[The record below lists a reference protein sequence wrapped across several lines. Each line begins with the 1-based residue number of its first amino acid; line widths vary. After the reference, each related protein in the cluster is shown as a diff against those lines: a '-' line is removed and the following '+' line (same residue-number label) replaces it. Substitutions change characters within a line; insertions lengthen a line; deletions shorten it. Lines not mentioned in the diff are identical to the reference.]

1 MTAALAGAPK
11 AADPAPFDEAPVVQ
25 ASVVQASFMRAPARP
40 RSLLQDLLD
49 VPSRFSFDAAVAVM
63 MRASGQGDPGA
74 AIRFQAPAGLA
85 FASADMLAVRP
96 SPDGFTATPGMI
108 GLTGPAGV
116 LPRPYTE
123 IANSEH
129 RQRSAALAA
138 FLDMLAQRPIAQFA
152 AAGIKYRP
160 HRAADVAALGPAGST
175 RPQDGLRN
183 ALLAL
188 TGYAD
193 PGLLAR
199 LQTGADPL
207 LFYAGAFAARPRS
220 ADRLAAL
227 LSDWLGQRVE
237 IEQFAGTWLE
247 LGRDQMTALPRN
259 GAGQFNQLGVDA
271 AAGARAWDVQS
282 RIVLRIGPLGLAAF
296 KALSPGGALLARL
309 ASLARAYLGG
319 EVGFAFNPVLAA
331 HAVPQAVLGPA
342 APCQLGWTSWLPVG
356 GGRREDAADA
366 KFTAGN
372 AEQER
377 RTT

>member
-1 MTAALAGAPK
+1 VTAGLAEAPRV
-11 AADPAPFDEAPVVQ
+11 AASPPVVQ
-25 ASVVQASFMRAPARP
+25 EPGRP
-40 RSLLQDLLD
+40 RSLLQELLD

-74 AIRFQAPAGLA
+74 AIRFQAPSGLA
-85 FASADMLAVRP
+85 FASADVLAVRP
-96 SPDGFTATPGMI
+96 SPGGFAATPGAI

-123 IANSEH
+123 TANAE
-129 RQRSAALAA
+129 RRGRSDALAA
-138 FLDMLAQRPIAQFA
+138 FLDLLAQRPIAQFA

-160 HRAADVAALGPAGST
+160 HRAADAAALGGPDTASPGG
-175 RPQDGLRN
+175 GLGRG
-183 ALLAL
+183 LLAL

-199 LQTGADPL
+199 LPVGADPL

-220 ADRLAAL
+220 ADRLAAI
-227 LSDWLGQRVE
+227 LSDWLGQTVE
-237 IEQFAGTWLE
+237 VEQFAGTWLE
-247 LGRDQMTALPRN
+247 LGRDQMTALPKG
-259 GAGQFNQLGVDA
+259 GAKDGIGQFNRLGVDA
-271 AAGARAWDVQS
+271 AAGARSWDVQS
-282 RIVLRIGPLGLAAF
+282 RIVLRVGPLGLAEF

-309 ASLARAYLGG
+309 ASLARAYLGD

-331 HAVPQAVLGPA
+331 HAVPEPALGPA
-342 APCQLGWTSWLPVG
+342 APCQLGWTSWLPVS

-366 KFTAGN
+366 IFTAGN

-377 RTT
+377 QST